1 MSELSTATSAP
12 SSQRRVL
19 SAARQAQKVR
29 RWGWWYQ
36 AEWRLFSMKAYL
48 SSVFGWS
55 VLMPVLYVVATG
67 IGLGTLVDDRTGGI
81 GGVSYLV
88 FVAPGLLASTAVMS
102 FANEMMFPVMGG
114 FKWQKLYFARA
125 ATAASAGQ
133 VAAGELVAVGIR
145 SLVESGIFWL
155 VLVALGATTPG
166 WSALMIPIAALAGL
180 AMGAPI
186 AAYSATLANEG
197 FQFSMIQRFVL
208 TPMMLFA
215 GTFYPLETMP
225 SYLQWIGWISPMWHG
240 TQLARLVGFGLPQS
254 ALEVATHLLFLVT
267 LAAVGIVFT
276 VRNFTRRLSR

>member
-1 MSELSTATSAP
+1 MATSAP

-240 TQLARLVGFGLPQS
+240 TQLARMVGFGLPQS